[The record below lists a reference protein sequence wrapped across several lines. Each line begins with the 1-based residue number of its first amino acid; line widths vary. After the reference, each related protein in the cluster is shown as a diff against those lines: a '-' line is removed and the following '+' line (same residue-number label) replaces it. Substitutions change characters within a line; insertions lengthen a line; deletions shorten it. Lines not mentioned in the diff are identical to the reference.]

1 METIFNAE
9 TNKFDVIV
17 NGQVVASSPNKQ
29 YAITKAKTFIATS
42 ESPRPQQSPS
52 FKFIQAEP
60 MKTDDEL
67 REEINARFDA
77 MHRLVKITAEGGNR
91 AMIVSGAPGLGKT
104 HGVDMELSKVE
115 GIKVVRISGYTR
127 PTGVFK
133 TLYKHRHANCVV
145 VLDDIDVFGDEN
157 VLNILKAACDMRET
171 RTISWLTNRPMEDE
185 DGEELPSSFDFHGA
199 IIFLTNK
206 DFDREIAA
214 GGKLAPH
221 LDAMIS
227 RTMYVNM
234 KVRSTRDYMICL
246 ERAVENGALS
256 SRGVSPELQDE
267 IISFVQENVDKMHD
281 LSVRALLKLANLAK
295 ADTQWKATAR
305 VIMFK

>member
-1 METIFNAE
+1 MEAIFNNE
-9 TNKFDVIV
+9 TGKFDVIV
-17 NGQVVASSPNKQ
+17 NGQVLASSPNKQ
-29 YAITKAKTFIATS
+29 YAMTKAKTAMAVGDVTS
-42 ESPRPQQSPS
+42 APT
-52 FKFIQAEP
+52 FKFVENA
-60 MKTDDEL
+60 KTDEEV

-77 MHRLVKITAEGGNR
+77 MHRLVRITAEGGNR

-104 HGVDMELSKVE
+104 HGVDQELAKVE

-133 TLYKHRHANCVV
+133 TLYKHRHSNCVV
-145 VLDDIDVFGDEN
+145 VLDDIDVFSDEN
-157 VLNILKAACDMRET
+157 MLNVLKAACDMREQ
-171 RTISWLTNRPMEDE
+171 RTISWLTNRPLEDE
-185 DGEELPSSFDFHGA
+185 DGEEIPSSFDFGGS

-227 RTMYVNM
+227 RSMYVSM
-234 KVRSTRDYMICL
+234 KVRTTRDYMICL
-246 ERAVENGALS
+246 ERAVEKGALS
-256 SRGVSPELQDE
+256 SRGVCPQLEAE
-267 IISFVQENVDKMHD
+267 ILDFVKVNVDKMHD

-295 ADTQWKATAR
+295 ADSEWKATAK

>member
-1 METIFNAE
+1 MEAIFNAS
-9 TNKFDVIV
+9 TGKFDVIV
-17 NGQVVASSPNKQ
+17 NGQVLASSPNKQ
-29 YAITKAKTFIATS
+29 YALTKAKTSMAVSQVQGET
-42 ESPRPQQSPS
+42 PV
-52 FKFIQAEP
+52 FKFVENA
-60 MKTDDEL
+60 KTDEEV

-77 MHRLVKITAEGGNR
+77 MHRLVRITAEGGNR

-104 HGVDMELSKVE
+104 HGVDQELAKVE

-133 TLYKHRHANCVV
+133 TLYKHRHSNCVV
-145 VLDDIDVFGDEN
+145 VLDDIDVFSDEN
-157 VLNILKAACDMRET
+157 MLNVLKAACDMREQ
-171 RTISWLTNRPMEDE
+171 RTISWLTNRPLEDE
-185 DGEELPSSFDFHGA
+185 DGEEIPSSFDFGGS

-227 RTMYVNM
+227 RSMYVNM
-234 KVRSTRDYMICL
+234 KVRTTRDYLICL
-246 ERAVENGALS
+246 ERAVEKGALS
-256 SRGVSPELQDE
+256 SRGVCPNLEAE
-267 IISFVQENVDKMHD
+267 ILDFVKVNVDKMHD

-295 ADTQWKATAR
+295 ADSEWKATAK

>member
-1 METIFNAE
+1 MEAIFNAS
-9 TNKFDVIV
+9 TGKFDVIV
-17 NGQVVASSPNKQ
+17 NGQVLASSPNKQ
-29 YAITKAKTFIATS
+29 YALTKAKTSMAVSQVQGET
-42 ESPRPQQSPS
+42 PV
-52 FKFIQAEP
+52 FKFVENA
-60 MKTDDEL
+60 KTDEEV

-77 MHRLVKITAEGGNR
+77 MHRLVRITAEGGNR

-104 HGVDMELSKVE
+104 HGVDQELAKVE

-133 TLYKHRHANCVV
+133 TLYKHRHSNCVV
-145 VLDDIDVFGDEN
+145 VLDDIDVFSDEN
-157 VLNILKAACDMRET
+157 MLNVLKAACDMREQ
-171 RTISWLTNRPMEDE
+171 RTISWLTNRPLEDE
-185 DGEELPSSFDFHGA
+185 DGEEIPSSFDFGGS

-227 RTMYVNM
+227 RSMYVSM
-234 KVRSTRDYMICL
+234 KVRTTRDYMICL
-246 ERAVENGALS
+246 ERAVEKGALS
-256 SRGVSPELQDE
+256 SRGVCPQLEAE
-267 IISFVQENVDKMHD
+267 ILDFVKVNVDKMHD

-295 ADTQWKATAR
+295 ADSEWKATAK

>member
-1 METIFNAE
+1 MEAIFNNE
-9 TNKFDVIV
+9 TGKFDVIM
-17 NGQVVASSPNKQ
+17 NGQVLASSPNKQ
-29 YAITKAKTFIATS
+29 YAMTKAKTAMAVGDATS
-42 ESPRPQQSPS
+42 APT
-52 FKFIQAEP
+52 FKFVENA
-60 MKTDDEL
+60 KTDEEV

-77 MHRLVKITAEGGNR
+77 MHRLVRITAEGGNR

-104 HGVDMELSKVE
+104 HGVDQELAKVE

-133 TLYKHRHANCVV
+133 TLYKHRHSNCVV
-145 VLDDIDVFGDEN
+145 VLDDIDVFSDEN
-157 VLNILKAACDMRET
+157 MLNVLKAACDMREQ
-171 RTISWLTNRPMEDE
+171 RTISWLTNRPLEDE
-185 DGEELPSSFDFHGA
+185 DGEEIPSSFDFGGS

-227 RTMYVNM
+227 RSMYVSM
-234 KVRSTRDYMICL
+234 KVRTTRDYLICL
-246 ERAVENGALS
+246 ERAVEKGALS
-256 SRGVSPELQDE
+256 SRGVCPVLEAE
-267 IISFVQENVDKMHD
+267 ILDFVKVNVDKMHD

-295 ADTQWKATAR
+295 ADSEWKATAR
-305 VIMFK
+305 VIMFR